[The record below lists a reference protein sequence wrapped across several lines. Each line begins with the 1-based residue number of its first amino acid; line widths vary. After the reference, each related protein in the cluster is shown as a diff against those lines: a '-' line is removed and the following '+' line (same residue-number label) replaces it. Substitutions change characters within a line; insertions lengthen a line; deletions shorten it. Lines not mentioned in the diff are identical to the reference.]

1 MFDESG
7 LLSKIFSE
15 SNKPIGLY
23 RCGQADSF
31 RVTLLPRLRNF
42 LISVT
47 RSVQSSSLER
57 VDGHSPNERF
67 TVLPCGIS
75 FYSDGLRPS
84 SDGLQPTSVSFY
96 FSILELSNVNVPRF
110 LFALPPALAIRLDG
124 YTLSQTW
131 ARKGSFWFVN
141 LQ

>member
-1 MFDESG
+1 MGILPTSA
-7 LLSKIFSE
+7 LLFY
-15 SNKPIGLY
+15 PV
-23 RCGQADSF
+23 A
-31 RVTLLPRLRNF
+31 F
-42 LISVT
+42 L
-47 RSVQSSSLER
+47 
-57 VDGHSPNERF
+57 
-67 TVLPCGIS
+67 
-75 FYSDGLRPS
+75 YSDGLRPS